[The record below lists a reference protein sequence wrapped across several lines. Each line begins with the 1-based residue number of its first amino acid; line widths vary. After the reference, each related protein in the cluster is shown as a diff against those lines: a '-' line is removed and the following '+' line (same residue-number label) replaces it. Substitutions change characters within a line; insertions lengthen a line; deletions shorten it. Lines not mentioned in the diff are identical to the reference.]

1 MEELLI
7 FIIIIFSLIIARL
20 VHLYGRSAY
29 EAGEY
34 GGDFI
39 PLGLGSL
46 FGGGWIS
53 PYIVKIKPCKTE
65 RIKTNRTNRKMIGP

>member
-1 MEELLI
+1 MMEELLI

-39 PLGLGSL
+39 PILYMEELH
-46 FGGGWIS
+46 IH
-53 PYIVKIKPCKTE
+53 
-65 RIKTNRTNRKMIGP
+65 